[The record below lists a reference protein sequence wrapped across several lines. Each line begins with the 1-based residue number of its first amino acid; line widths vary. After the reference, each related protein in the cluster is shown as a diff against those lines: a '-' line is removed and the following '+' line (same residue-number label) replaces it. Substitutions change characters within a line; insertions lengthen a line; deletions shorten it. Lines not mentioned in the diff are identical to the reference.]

1 MIEEKTQ
8 NKIWQNRIVGSGE
21 EDVDQILFNPHNWRI
36 HPKPQQEALQEVLEK
51 VGWVQQVII
60 NRRTGH
66 LVDGHM
72 RVQLADRNGEKKIP
86 VLYVD
91 LSEEEEN
98 IILATLD
105 PISAMAAADKRKLN
119 ELLSELKENEEQVV
133 KQVED
138 LGLEIGEKILLGGG
152 NFMAPSN
159 ACVVTV
165 GHLIGTVDSRRC
177 DVNFIREVT
186 ERAQELPG
194 KEKMEIVTEIC
205 QLALPVI
212 EKWLNSGSK

>member
-138 LGLEIGEKILLGGG
+138 LGLEIGEKILPGG
-152 NFMAPSN
+152 NKMAPEN
-159 ACVVTV
+159 ICFVDI
-165 GHLIGTVDSRRC
+165 GYFIGTVDSQRGN
-177 DVNFIREVT
+177 VNYICEVT
-186 ERAQELPG
+186 ERAQKLPK
-194 KEKMEIVTEIC
+194 KEKTEIATEIC

-212 EKWLNSGSK
+212 EKWLNSGSR